1 MADTS
6 DDARFT
12 TPLYTVSQAARYLRV
27 PPSTLGT
34 WVDGYERTPRGV
46 PVHGAPLITAQP
58 AEHRGW
64 PRLPFIGFAEAYVLS
79 AFRKEGVP
87 LQRIRASLAALT
99 TELGPHALA
108 SADLRT
114 DGAEVLWNTAQ
125 HEGEEQGVIQLLVPS
140 SGQYVFT
147 DVVKAYLHDITFTDR
162 FAASIHP
169 HRYGELAVVM
179 DPRRASG
186 QPVFERAGVSVADVL
201 ARVRAGEDVEVT
213 ARDYNLPAGDV
224 RTAAL
229 VA

>member
-1 MADTS
+1 MA
-6 DDARFT
+6 
-12 TPLYTVSQAARYLRV
+12 
-27 PPSTLGT
+27 PS
-34 WVDGYERTPRGV
+34 
-46 PVHGAPLITAQP
+46 A
-58 AEHRGW
+58 
-64 PRLPFIGFAEAYVLS
+64 IGFAEAYVLS
-79 AFRKEGVP
+79 VFREGVP
-87 LQRIRASLAALT
+87 LQRVRASLAALT

-125 HEGEEQGVIQLLVPS
+125 HEGEEQDVIRLLVPR

-147 DVVKAYLHDITFTDR
+147 DVVQAYLRDITFTDS

-169 HRYGELAVVM
+169 HRYGELAVVT

-213 ARDYNLPAGDV
+213 ARDYNLPAGGV